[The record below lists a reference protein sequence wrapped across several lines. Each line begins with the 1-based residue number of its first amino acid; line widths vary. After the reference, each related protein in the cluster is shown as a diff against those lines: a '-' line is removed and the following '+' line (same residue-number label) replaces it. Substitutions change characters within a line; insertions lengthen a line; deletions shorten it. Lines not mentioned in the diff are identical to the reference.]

1 MNWWT
6 GEIIQDSKIFQVAW
20 FQRQSLYYGRGMS
33 WSQAKA
39 AAHKEWKRRNRG
51 NKAGEAADV
60 SLRSRSPARRATAKE
75 PSAIELVT

>member
-1 MNWWT
+1 
-6 GEIIQDSKIFQVAW
+6 
-20 FQRQSLYYGRGMS
+20 MS

>member
-1 MNWWT
+1 
-6 GEIIQDSKIFQVAW
+6 
-20 FQRQSLYYGRGMS
+20 MS

-75 PSAIELVT
+75 PSAPPRRRDGEDDAPAEAARLRQPPTRS